1 MMRFATFKG
10 HFRNV
15 GSGLG
20 GDKDTEL
27 PIAQQL
33 DRAQLKMTAV

>member
-20 GDKDTEL
+20 GDKDTDRT
-27 PIAQQL
+27 PHSSTT
-33 DRAQLKMTAV
+33 RAQLKMTAV